1 MIPVLYKADT
11 TNFDTFGI
19 GALSDTIS
27 CEVTEERNGSYE
39 CVVKYPI
46 TGMFYSEIKRERI
59 IKAKP
64 NDTSSPQAF
73 RIYSMTT
80 PLLCPLPWW

>member
-27 CEVTEERNGSYE
+27 CEVTEERNGSYG
-39 CVVKYPI
+39 KQ
-46 TGMFYSEIKRERI
+46 R
-59 IKAKP
+59 
-64 NDTSSPQAF
+64 
-73 RIYSMTT
+73 
-80 PLLCPLPWW
+80 